1 MVWWTARWRG
11 VPALLAIVAA
21 LSACVAMQPSMQVRA
36 DRNPAANFATFR
48 TYAWATQPERG
59 GQWPAADD
67 RVSFD
72 WSVRGLVDQQMARLG
87 YAPAGYEAPDLL
99 IDYGINVRQQT
110 MDDTYGSYGAYLAQG
125 GRASLGEAWV
135 MGYQEGTLVIE
146 ASDARTRTLVW
157 YGAASAVVNPA
168 QREKRL
174 PEAIAKIFA
183 SFPPRTA
190 P

>member
-1 MVWWTARWRG
+1 MVRWG
-11 VPALLAIVAA
+11 SVSMSLAVAA
-21 LSACVAMQPSMQVRA
+21 WLSACVAMQPSMQVRS
-36 DRNPAANFATFR
+36 DRNPAANFAAFR
-48 TYAWATQPERG
+48 TYAWATPPEQG

-87 YAPAGYEAPDLL
+87 YVPAGHDAPDLL

-125 GRASLGEAWV
+125 GTASLGEAWV

-157 YGAASAVVNPA
+157 YGAASAVVNPS

-174 PEAIAKIFA
+174 PQAIDKIFA

>member
-1 MVWWTARWRG
+1 MARWKK
-11 VPALLAIVAA
+11 VSASLAAAAL
-21 LSACVAMQPSMQVRA
+21 LSACVALQPSMQVRS
-36 DRNPAANFATFR
+36 DRNPAASFATFR
-48 TYAWATQPERG
+48 TYAWATTPEQG
-59 GQWPAADD
+59 GQWPARDD
-67 RVSFD
+67 RVAFD

-99 IDYGINVRQQT
+99 IDYGINVRQQM

-125 GRASLGEAWV
+125 GTQSLGEAWV

-146 ASDARTRTLVW
+146 ASDARTRALVW
-157 YGAASAVVNPA
+157 YGAASAVVNPS

-174 PEAIAKIFA
+174 PEAIDRIFA